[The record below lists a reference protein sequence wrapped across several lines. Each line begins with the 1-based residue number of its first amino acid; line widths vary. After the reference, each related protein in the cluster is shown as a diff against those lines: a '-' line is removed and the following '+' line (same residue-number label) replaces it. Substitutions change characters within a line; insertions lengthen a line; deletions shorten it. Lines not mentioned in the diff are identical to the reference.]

1 MKEIVLSDYVGE
13 NVRNLASKRRGDY
26 QSGMSDYESKRAAR
40 GASVRRRAPLLII
53 LFVALWAALFFV
65 LWRMA
70 GGAPDFTG
78 SNEYILTIALAS
90 LAPASAA
97 FFIGYR
103 IYMPSR
109 PRQASAGKS
118 ENIWNAG
125 KEGEDRVAAALNGVL
140 GDDWTLFRGYRN
152 PGGEIDQVLVGPPGV
167 VAIEVKYVNG
177 KVHISGDK
185 WTRDRYDN
193 YGNLVERGASMSDAG
208 GRSPSAQLNAAA
220 SRLEWFLEKRSP
232 GAGRVSRAVVL
243 SHDKSEL
250 GRISKPSV
258 DYALTLKDVRRGGRR
273 SAMLNRPPRLD
284 RRGAERIARLIE
296 RDHRCHANGRGGRGG
311 GSRPRRRARESGAL
325 DCRLRR
331 LDARDT
337 FRLALLPSMEKGFV
351 DCDSL
356 LILGGGLAV
365 GTTASAA

>member
-1 MKEIVLSDYVGE
+1 MKEVVLSDYVGE

-40 GASVRRRAPLLII
+40 GASVRKRAPILAV

-70 GGAPDFTG
+70 DGAPDFTG
-78 SNEYILTIALAS
+78 SNEFILTIMFSSLALAS
-90 LAPASAA
+90 VA
-97 FFIGYR
+97 FFIGYK

-109 PRQASAGKS
+109 PRQASAGDA
-118 ENIWNAG
+118 ENKWRAG
-125 KEGEDRVAAALNGVL
+125 KEGEDRVAAALSGVL

-152 PGGEIDQVLVGPPGV
+152 PGGEIDQVLVGPPGII
-167 VAIEVKYVNG
+167 AIEVKYVNG

-193 YGNLVERGASMSDAG
+193 YGNLVERGVSMADGG

-220 SRLEWFLEKRSP
+220 SRLEWFLEKQSP

-250 GRISKPSV
+250 GRVSKPSV
-258 DYALTLKDVRRGGRR
+258 DYALTLNDVRRRGRK
-273 SAMLNRPPRLD
+273 SAMLNRPQRFD

-296 RDHRCHANGRGGRGG
+296 RDHRYHANGRGGG
-311 GSRPRRRARESGAL
+311 GSRGRRRGARRG
-325 DCRLRR
+325 
-331 LDARDT
+331 
-337 FRLALLPSMEKGFV
+337 
-351 DCDSL
+351 
-356 LILGGGLAV
+356 
-365 GTTASAA
+365 